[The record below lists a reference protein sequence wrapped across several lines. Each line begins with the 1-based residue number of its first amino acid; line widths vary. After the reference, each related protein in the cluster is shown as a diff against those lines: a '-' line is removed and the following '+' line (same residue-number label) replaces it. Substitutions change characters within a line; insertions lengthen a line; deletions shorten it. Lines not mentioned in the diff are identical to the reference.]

1 MKLLFENWRSYLG
14 ELATPQYSMTAD
26 TLVKPVGM
34 DPVADPPT
42 AKFTGILKLVPS
54 TETLEELRLLSETL
68 PEEAVPLHEDQL
80 HVTLVHQSHLKP
92 YRSALK
98 ALSKAGELPVPPKAV
113 LKKEWNEK
121 PGKGVDELGRKS
133 WVVELVNQDV
143 MYGYVNEVMTMI
155 GGQPNPEP
163 ERVFHISLAN
173 LTGNPGD
180 SVR

>member
-1 MKLLFENWRSYLG
+1 MKLLFESWRRYIN
-14 ELATPQYSMTAD
+14 ELSIPRYSMTAD

-34 DPVADPPT
+34 DPVADPPI

-54 TETLEELRLLSETL
+54 TETLEEIRLLSETL
-68 PEEAVPLHEDQL
+68 PAEAVLLSDDKL

-98 ALSKAGELPVPPKAV
+98 ALSDAGELPVPPKAV
-113 LKKEWNEK
+113 LKKEWDEK
-121 PGKGVDELGRKS
+121 LNDELGRRS
-133 WVVELVNQDV
+133 WSVELVNQDV
-143 MYGYVNEVMTMI
+143 MRGYVNEVMTMI
-155 GGQPNPEP
+155 GGQPDPEP

-173 LTGNPGD
+173 LTGNPYD

>member
-1 MKLLFENWRSYLG
+1 
-14 ELATPQYSMTAD
+14 MTAD
-26 TLVKPVGM
+26 TLVKPVGT
-34 DPVADPPT
+34 DPITDPPI

-54 TETLEELRLLSETL
+54 TETLEEIRLLSQTL
-68 PEEAVPLHEDQL
+68 PAEAVLLSDDKL

-98 ALSKAGELPVPPKAV
+98 ALSDAGELPVPPKAV
-113 LKKEWNEK
+113 LKKEWDEK
-121 PGKGVDELGRKS
+121 LNDELGRRS
-133 WVVELVNQDV
+133 WSVELVNQDV
-143 MYGYVNEVMTMI
+143 MHGYVNEVMTMI

>member
-1 MKLLFENWRSYLG
+1 
-14 ELATPQYSMTAD
+14 MTAD
-26 TLVKPVGM
+26 TLVKPVGT
-34 DPVADPPT
+34 DPITDPPI

-54 TETLEELRLLSETL
+54 TETLEEIRLLSQTL
-68 PEEAVPLHEDQL
+68 PAEAVLLSDDKL

-98 ALSKAGELPVPPKAV
+98 ALSDAGELPVPPKAV
-113 LKKEWNEK
+113 LKKEWDEK
-121 PGKGVDELGRKS
+121 LNDELGRRS
-133 WVVELVNQDV
+133 WSVELVNQDV
-143 MYGYVNEVMTMI
+143 MHGYVNEVMAMI

>member
-1 MKLLFENWRSYLG
+1 MKLLFENWRRYIN

-26 TLVKPVGM
+26 TLVKPVGT
-34 DPVADPPT
+34 DPITDPTT

-54 TETLEELRLLSETL
+54 TETLEEIRLLSQTL
-68 PEEAVPLHEDQL
+68 PAEAVILSDDKL

-98 ALSKAGELPVPPKAV
+98 ALSDAGELPVPPKAV
-113 LKKEWNEK
+113 LKKEWDEK
-121 PGKGVDELGRKS
+121 LNDDLGRRS
-133 WVVELVNQDV
+133 WSIELVNQDV
-143 MYGYVNEVMTMI
+143 MRGYVNEVMTMI
-155 GGQPNPEP
+155 GGQPDPEP

>member
-1 MKLLFENWRSYLG
+1 MKLLFENWRRYIN

-26 TLVKPVGM
+26 TLVKPVGTEPIT
-34 DPVADPPT
+34 DPTT

-54 TETLEELRLLSETL
+54 TETLEEIRLLSLTL
-68 PEEAVPLHEDQL
+68 PAEAVILSDDKL

-98 ALSKAGELPVPPKAV
+98 ALSDAGELPVPPKAV
-113 LKKEWNEK
+113 LKKELDEK
-121 PGKGVDELGRKS
+121 LNDDLGRRS
-133 WVVELVNQDV
+133 WSIELINQDV
-143 MYGYVNEVMTMI
+143 MHGYVNEVMTMI

-180 SVR
+180 SVA

>member
-1 MKLLFENWRSYLG
+1 MKLLFEGWRRYIN

-26 TLVKPVGM
+26 TLVKPIGM
-34 DPVADPPT
+34 DPIVNPPT

-68 PEEAVPLHEDQL
+68 PAEAVVLSDDKLHA
-80 HVTLVHQSHLKP
+80 TLVHQSHLKP

-98 ALSKAGELPVPPKAV
+98 ALSDAGELPVPPKAV
-113 LKKEWNEK
+113 LKKEWDEK
-121 PGKGVDELGRKS
+121 LNDELGRRS
-133 WVVELVNQDV
+133 WSIELINQDV
-143 MYGYVNEVMTMI
+143 MRGYVNEVMTMI

-180 SVR
+180 SVV

>member
-1 MKLLFENWRSYLG
+1 MKLLFENWRRYIN

-26 TLVKPVGM
+26 TLVKPVGT
-34 DPVADPPT
+34 DPITDPTT

-68 PEEAVPLHEDQL
+68 PEEAVLLSDDKL

-98 ALSKAGELPVPPKAV
+98 ALSDAGELPVPPKAV
-113 LKKEWNEK
+113 LKKEWDEK
-121 PGKGVDELGRKS
+121 LNDDLGRRS
-133 WVVELVNQDV
+133 WSIELVNQDV
-143 MYGYVNEVMTMI
+143 MRGYVNEVMTMI
-155 GGQPNPEP
+155 GGQPDPEP

>member
-1 MKLLFENWRSYLG
+1 MKLLFESWRRYIN

-26 TLVKPVGM
+26 TLVKPVGTEPIT
-34 DPVADPPT
+34 DSTT

-68 PEEAVPLHEDQL
+68 PEEAVLLSDDRL

-98 ALSKAGELPVPPKAV
+98 ALSDAGELPVPPKAV
-113 LKKEWNEK
+113 LKKEWDEK
-121 PGKGVDELGRKS
+121 LNDDLGRRS
-133 WVVELVNQDV
+133 WSVELINQDV
-143 MYGYVNEVMTMI
+143 MHGYVNEVMTMI

-180 SVR
+180 SVA

>member
-1 MKLLFENWRSYLG
+1 
-14 ELATPQYSMTAD
+14 MTAD
-26 TLVKPVGM
+26 SLVLPRTETEPVI
-34 DPVADPPT
+34 DPPIV
-42 AKFTGILKLVPS
+42 KFTGILKLVLS
-54 TETLEELRLLSETL
+54 TETLEEIRLLSQTL
-68 PEEAVPLHEDQL
+68 PVEAVILSDDKL

-98 ALSKAGELPVPPKAV
+98 ALSDAGELPVPPKAV
-113 LKKEWNEK
+113 LKKEWDEK
-121 PGKGVDELGRKS
+121 LNDELGRRS
-133 WVVELVNQDV
+133 WSIELVNQDV
-143 MYGYVNEVMTMI
+143 MHGYVNEVMTML

>member
-1 MKLLFENWRSYLG
+1 MKLLFESWRRYVN

-26 TLVKPVGM
+26 TLVKPVGT
-34 DPVADPPT
+34 DPITDPPI

-54 TETLEELRLLSETL
+54 TETLEEIRLLSQTL
-68 PEEAVPLHEDQL
+68 PAEAVLLSDDKL

-98 ALSKAGELPVPPKAV
+98 ALSDAGELPVPPKAV
-113 LKKEWNEK
+113 LKKEWDEK
-121 PGKGVDELGRKS
+121 LNDELGRRS
-133 WVVELVNQDV
+133 WSVELVNQDV
-143 MYGYVNEVMTMI
+143 MHGYVNEVMTMI

>member
-1 MKLLFENWRSYLG
+1 MKLLFENWRRYIN

-26 TLVKPVGM
+26 TLVKPIGT
-34 DPVADPPT
+34 DPITDPPI

-54 TETLEELRLLSETL
+54 TETLEEIRLLSQTL
-68 PEEAVPLHEDQL
+68 PAEAVILSDDKL

-98 ALSKAGELPVPPKAV
+98 ALSDAGELPVPPKAV
-113 LKKEWNEK
+113 LKKEWDEK
-121 PGKGVDELGRKS
+121 LNDELGRRS
-133 WVVELVNQDV
+133 WSVELVNQDV
-143 MYGYVNEVMTMI
+143 MRGYVNEVMTMI

-180 SVR
+180 SVA

>member
-1 MKLLFENWRSYLG
+1 
-14 ELATPQYSMTAD
+14 MTAD
-26 TLVKPVGM
+26 TLIKPVGTEPIT
-34 DPVADPPT
+34 DSTT

-54 TETLEELRLLSETL
+54 TETLEEIRLLSQTL
-68 PEEAVPLHEDQL
+68 PAEAVILSDDKL

-98 ALSKAGELPVPPKAV
+98 ALSDAGELPVPPKAV
-113 LKKEWNEK
+113 LKKELDENLN
-121 PGKGVDELGRKS
+121 DELGRRS
-133 WVVELVNQDV
+133 WSVELVNQDV
-143 MYGYVNEVMTMI
+143 MHGYVNEVMTMI

-180 SVR
+180 SVA